1 MMKKNNNNLHN
12 EIIDDID
19 EELEIVEN
27 KLYNQ

>member
-1 MMKKNNNNLHN
+1 MKKNNNNLHN

>member
-1 MMKKNNNNLHN
+1 MKKNNNNLHN

-19 EELEIVEN
+19 EELEIDEN